1 LAALH
6 EELRKNYDAIVD
18 ELMSRAQVEL
28 KGTLY
33 EQMNEQKILRMR
45 YSNVLD
51 VIIEY
56 VEGGNDA
63 LFLQH
68 HIVIFMQRY
77 YVNIDENSPLNR
89 EVIEQRRVQI
99 VTSVNMYLRVLKKFV
114 SNQHH
119 ARLDQIWLT
128 VRKFI
133 HQMGDYLSANLG
145 RLSTRMPTL
154 KMQGIEY
161 DADSTF
167 DIDPETWN

>member
-6 EELRKNYDAIVD
+6 EELRKNYNAIVD

-56 VEGGNDA
+56 VEDNNDA

-77 YVNIDENSPLNR
+77 YVNIDETTPLSR
-89 EVIEQRRVQI
+89 EMIEQRRVQI

-119 ARLDQIWLT
+119 DRLDQIWVT

-133 HQMGDYLSANLG
+133 HQMGDYLSGNLG
-145 RLSTRMPTL
+145 RLATRLPTL

-161 DADSTF
+161 DAGSEF
-167 DIDPETWN
+167 DIDPEKWN